1 MFPPERYAY
10 PNDAVLESWR
20 RFGGRV
26 LVAEIAGDRVGVAGV
41 DGKWLHGF
49 YVVPREW
56 GRGVAPLLHDAAVA
70 VIAEGHDEA
79 RLWCLEENHRARRF
93 YERRGWRLNGET
105 RVVSFPP
112 SPLDVGYSLALA
124 PSA

>member
-1 MFPPERYAY
+1 ML
-10 PNDAVLESWR
+10 DHWR

-26 LVAEIAGDRVGVAGV
+26 LLAERGGDPVGVAAV
-41 DGKWLHGF
+41 DWEWLHGF

-70 VIAEGHDEA
+70 IIAEGNDEA

-93 YERRGWRLNGET
+93 YERRGWRLNGDT
-105 RVVSFPP
+105 RVVPFPP
-112 SPLDVGYSLALA
+112 HPLDLGYSLALA
-124 PSA
+124 RSA